1 MIRLLSNINKSKL
14 KKLNSYIL
22 ILIAFSLPLSI
33 ALPSILTTVLVIN
46 WLLIA
51 DFKHD
56 FNCLKKNKVVVASLG
71 LYLLALLGLLWS
83 QSITLGLTYT
93 LAKESRLL
101 LIPFYM
107 LFTRKEHLKYYIYAF
122 LLAMS
127 ISEVSSYA
135 IFFHIIEPFGKAT
148 IYDPTPFI
156 GHITYNPLLA
166 IAIYLLLYYLLFTNE
181 LTKKQKILYTIFVVT
196 MSINMFVT
204 GGRAGQIVYLSMVI
218 LVIFKYFNKQKVKAL
233 ILSFVLLPT
242 LFVALY
248 STSNIFHN
256 RVNLAVENLS
266 DISKHPNN
274 STAIRVNWAI
284 VSWQIIKEHPINGVG
299 TGSFRIAFKKTN
311 NIISPNIKNTINPH
325 NMYIFELVELGIL
338 GLLAMLSIFF
348 YQIKYAR
355 NSSIP
360 LIRNFGV
367 MLPILFMIMMFSES
381 YLLLV
386 PTTSYLFVLFS
397 AILYKDYDTPC

>member
-1 MIRLLSNINKSKL
+1 MVQLLSNINKEKL
-14 KKLNSYIL
+14 RKSNSYLL

-33 ALPSILTTVLVIN
+33 ALPSILTAILIIN

-56 FNCLKKNKVVVASLG
+56 FNCLKKNKVVLTSLG
-71 LYLLALLGLLWS
+71 LYLLALVGLLWS

-101 LIPFYM
+101 LIPLYM
-107 LFTRKEHLKYYIYAF
+107 LFARKEHLKYYIYAF

-127 ISEVSSYA
+127 ISEITSYA

-148 IYDPTPFI
+148 RYDPTPFI

-204 GGRAGQIVYLSMVI
+204 GGRAGQILYLSM
-218 LVIFKYFNKQKVKAL
+218 LLFVIFKYFNKQKIKAL

-242 LFVALY
+242 LFVGLY

-266 DISKHPNN
+266 DISKHPNS
-274 STAIRVNWAI
+274 STAIRVNWTI
-284 VSWQIIKEHPINGVG
+284 VSWQIIKEHPINGTG
-299 TGSFRIAFKKTN
+299 TGSFRIAFKKMN
-311 NIISPNIKNTINPH
+311 NIISPDIENTINPH

-360 LIRNFGV
+360 IIKNFGV

>member
-1 MIRLLSNINKSKL
+1 MVQLLSNINKEKL
-14 KKLNSYIL
+14 KKFNSYLL

-33 ALPSILTTVLVIN
+33 ALPSILTALLIVN

-56 FNCLKKNKVVVASLG
+56 FNCLKKNKVVIASLG
-71 LYLLALLGLLWS
+71 LYLLAVLGLLWS
-83 QSITLGLTYT
+83 QSITLGVTYT

-101 LIPFYM
+101 LIPLYM
-107 LFTRKEHLKYYIYAF
+107 LFARKEHLKFYIYAF

-127 ISEVSSYA
+127 ISEISSYA

-181 LTKKQKILYTIFVVT
+181 LTKKQKILYTVFIVT
-196 MSINMFVT
+196 MSVNMFVT
-204 GGRAGQIVYLSMVI
+204 GGRAGQIVYLSMIV
-218 LVIFKYFNKQKVKAL
+218 LVIFKYFNKQKIKAL
-233 ILSFVLLPT
+233 ILSFVLIPT
-242 LFVALY
+242 LFIGLY
-248 STSNIFHN
+248 STSTIFHN
-256 RVNLAVENLS
+256 RVNLALENLS
-266 DISKHPNN
+266 DTSKNPNN

-284 VSWQIIKEHPINGVG
+284 VSWQIIKEHPISGVG
-299 TGSFRIAFKKTN
+299 TGSFRIAFKKMN
-311 NIISPNIKNTINPH
+311 EIVSPNIKTTINPH
-325 NMYIFELVELGIL
+325 NMYIFELVELGVL

-348 YQIKYAR
+348 YQIQYAR

-360 LIRNFGV
+360 LVKNFGII
-367 MLPILFMIMMFSES
+367 LPILFMIMMFSES

-397 AILYKDYDTPC
+397 AILYKDYNTSC